1 MNLKI
6 VLIGLTV
13 LIVVLGSLLVYT
25 LYLIHTLNLKI
36 YQLELQVQD
45 LKASYELQKLNC
57 EVRYRELLDKLNHT
71 YEKLSKLEQAV
82 EYFKEASEMLI
93 TITDRL
99 MRSLMGK
106 NLILANKVLNALR
119 EYGNYIKKYHILLF
133 KSYGLDE
140 IYLVTR
146 SVLEKLAWAATSIEG
161 AVEVTFDISVANES
175 PVVDVK
181 KLDSEVVM

>member
-1 MNLKI
+1 
-6 VLIGLTV
+6 
-13 LIVVLGSLLVYT
+13 
-25 LYLIHTLNLKI
+25 
-36 YQLELQVQD
+36 
-45 LKASYELQKLNC
+45 
-57 EVRYRELLDKLNHT
+57 
-71 YEKLSKLEQAV
+71 
-82 EYFKEASEMLI
+82 MLI